1 MKRLLA
7 KWTRPLSVGLVISL
21 LLMMA
26 FGVFYLI
33 FIPVDCSKPP
43 EGVPVEI
50 HVTPIEVT
58 SPLSRRSAEISGM
71 DWYGDTL
78 IILPQYFNHAVGRVI
93 YAIPKSAILE
103 YLANPGSSPLEPIRI
118 PVDDQ
123 NFGDDLENGFEGYE
137 SVAFI
142 GNQIFLTVEV
152 SARDGMVGYIISG
165 EIEPDL
171 SRVVLDID
179 GRQTIPLQQQIDN
192 TTNEAL
198 FPNGDKLVTLFEANG
213 VVINPEPVAQ
223 VYDSGLNLLEELPF
237 PTIEYRVTDATRLDA
252 DNNFWVLNIYSLGT
266 VDLKPQNDQIGQP
279 YRDTCRHPF
288 YYGIE
293 RLVEMHYD
301 PVSGISL
308 TSSQPIFLSQNGNL
322 FSRNWEA
329 IVRLDDLGFLIASDK
344 YPETEIGFVPLP

>member
-1 MKRLLA
+1 MKRFLA

-21 LLMMA
+21 LLMVT
-26 FGVFYLI
+26 FGVLYLI
-33 FIPVDCSKPP
+33 FIPVDCYKPS
-43 EGVPVEI
+43 EGPPVEI
-50 HVTPIEVT
+50 HVIPIEVT

-78 IILPQYFNHAVGRVI
+78 IILPQYFDHAVGRVI
-93 YAIPKSAILE
+93 YAIPKAKILE
-103 YLANPGSSPLEPIRI
+103 YLSNPGSSPIEPITI

-123 NFGDDLENGFEGYE
+123 NFGEEMERGFEGYE

-142 GNQIFLTVEV
+142 GNQIFLTIEV
-152 SARDGMVGYIISG
+152 AARDGMVGYIISG

-179 GRQTIPLQQQIDN
+179 GRQTIPLQQQVDN
-192 TTNEAL
+192 TTNETL
-198 FPNGDKLVTLFEANG
+198 FPTGDKLVTLFEANG
-213 VVINPEPVAQ
+213 AVINPDPVAQ
-223 VYDSGLNLLEELPF
+223 VYNSKLNLVEDLPF

-266 VDLKPQNDQIGQP
+266 VDLKPQVDKIGQP
-279 YRDTCRHPF
+279 YRDTCLHPF

-308 TSSQPIFLSQNGNL
+308 TPTQPIFLSQNGNL

-329 IVRLDDLGFLIASDK
+329 IVRLDDLGFLIATDK
-344 YPETEIGFVPLP
+344 YPDTEIGFVPLP